1 MHNEV
6 NLLAIPSG
14 RDIKKYVFK
23 VFAHLFTT
31 DEMAVGIVKPA
42 RERATG
48 KGVLETRT
56 NLLKSKYII

>member
-14 RDIKKYVFK
+14 RDIKLALE

-31 DEMAVGIVKPA
+31 DAMAVGIVAPA
-42 RERATG
+42 RERTTG
-48 KGVLETRT
+48 KGVLDTTRT
-56 NLLKSKYII
+56 NQLKSKYII

>member
-6 NLLAIPSG
+6 NLHAISSG
-14 RDIKKYVFK
+14 GDIKLALE
-23 VFAHLFTT
+23 VFADLFTT
-31 DEMAVGIVKPA
+31 DEMAVGIVAPA

-48 KGVLETRT
+48 KGVLDTTRT